1 MIKRTKVNKPQEK
14 KKIGILKDLDSYI
27 KFRRNKEGKMNG
39 LDLDFYVRHYKDG
52 VRSFCW
58 VTVDEE
64 VGLVEDTQNPV
75 AFREYKSLK
84 SYYQKG
90 TK

>member
-1 MIKRTKVNKPQEK
+1 MKITKVNKPQEK

-27 KFRRNKEGKMNG
+27 KIRRNKEGKMNG
-39 LDLDFYVRHYKDG
+39 LDLDFYVRHFNDG
-52 VRSFCW
+52 VRSFCG
-58 VTVDEE
+58 VTVDED

-84 SYYQKG
+84 R
-90 TK
+90 

>member
-1 MIKRTKVNKPQEK
+1 MMKRTKVNKPQEK

-39 LDLDFYVRHYKDG
+39 LDLDFYVRHFNDG
-52 VRSFCW
+52 VRSFCG
-58 VTVDEE
+58 VTVDED

-84 SYYQKG
+84 SSYQ
-90 TK
+90 

>member
-1 MIKRTKVNKPQEK
+1 
-14 KKIGILKDLDSYI
+14 
-27 KFRRNKEGKMNG
+27 MNG

-52 VRSFCW
+52 VRSFCG
-58 VTVDEE
+58 VRVDEE
-64 VGLVEDTQNPV
+64 EGLIEDTQNPD

-84 SYYQKG
+84 SSYQIG